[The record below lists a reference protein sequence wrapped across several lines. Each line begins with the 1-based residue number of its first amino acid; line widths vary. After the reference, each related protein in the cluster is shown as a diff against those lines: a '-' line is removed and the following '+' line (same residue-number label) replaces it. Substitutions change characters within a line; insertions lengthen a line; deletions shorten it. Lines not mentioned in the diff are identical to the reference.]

1 MKWSEV
7 ALLGFL
13 ALSLILVGAT
23 VVGNLQEA
31 QGAGENRTVDRSGP
45 SDFVLP
51 TSVPT
56 EMTATAAAQEDGE
69 DAADADEQDGA
80 REPLPTLD
88 CTDPTADC

>member
-1 MKWSEV
+1 MKWSEL

-13 ALSLILVGAT
+13 ALSLALVGAT

-31 QGAGENRTVDRSGP
+31 QGAGDNRTLDPSGT
-45 SDFVLP
+45 SDFMLP
-51 TSVPT
+51 TARPA
-56 EMTATAAAQEDGE
+56 EITATAAVQESGE

-80 REPLPTLD
+80 RVPLPTLD